1 MPAFSQNFDTYPG
14 DAILPIFT
22 VQDQTGAPI
31 NISSVSD
38 IQWTAQRAV
47 GQPILFTKT
56 KLSGG
61 VNLISGG
68 TTGQFQVN
76 LIAADTM
83 ALSGVY
89 LHQALLIDGTGNQ
102 STVTI
107 GQMTVG
113 RSPTWSYDATQL
125 GTSPSTGNPKDQV
138 RRLIGDT
145 KYNDQ
150 QLWDEEIMF
159 ALAQRGYVPGTPSN
173 GVIYAAAAD
182 CCRDL
187 AAEYAR
193 LVDISQ
199 GELRTNYSSKSKS
212 YLSMAAG
219 YEVKASARAPSAGG
233 GVYCGGISIADKLS
247 QVSNN
252 DRVSPSFAIGMT
264 DNLRLGGPIGPEEPP
279 ISPSAVAGIS
289 DALPP

>member
-38 IQWTAQRAV
+38 IQWIAQRAV

-56 KLSGG
+56 KLPGG

-279 ISPSAVAGIS
+279 ISPR
-289 DALPP
+289 